1 MFRKPLTVAALVAAS
16 AALASASDI
25 TTFTD
30 LTTTQTID
38 GVTYDATKST
48 IYVTDTSTGSIYA
61 QEDGS
66 SYYSSTATFVLNMTA
81 VTALTEQTELITFQT
96 TVDDVDYTIGLLATS
111 SCLLVAYTQASTT
124 TTSTATTSSTDSDE
138 DSGTTDEGTDSEES
152 TDSSDD
158 TESTTETTTI
168 NYIVDSTSY
177 YYSYF
182 GYEDGD
188 SMLVLSILVNDAN
201 LGTRLMKDTGVEGDY
216 YTSSAVKFQS
226 VDFSETEIYVN
237 SDLILGITI
246 EAGSES
252 DMSTIAARS
261 AALLAAVPE
270 PSAFGL
276 LAGLAV
282 LAFAAA
288 RRRRSR

>member
-1 MFRKPLTVAALVAAS
+1 MFRKPLTAAALVAAS

-38 GVTYDATKST
+38 GVTYDAAKST

-81 VTALTEQTELITFQT
+81 VTALTEQTELITFHT

-111 SCLLVAYTQASTT
+111 SYLQVAYTQASTT
-124 TTSTATTSSTDSDE
+124 TTSS
-138 DSGTTDEGTDSEES
+138 TDSEES
-152 TDSSDD
+152 SDSTDEDSDSTDD

-168 NYIVDSTSY
+168 NYVVDSTLY

-188 SMLVLSILVNDAN
+188 SMLVLSILVNDAD

>member
-1 MFRKPLTVAALVAAS
+1 MFRKPLTAAALVAAS

-38 GVTYDATKST
+38 GVTYDAAKST

-81 VTALTEQTELITFQT
+81 VTALTEQTELITFHT

-111 SCLLVAYTQASTT
+111 SYLQVAYTQASTT
-124 TTSTATTSSTDSDE
+124 TTSS
-138 DSGTTDEGTDSEES
+138 TDSEES
-152 TDSSDD
+152 SDSTDEDSDSTDEDSDSTDDTDS
-158 TESTTETTTI
+158 TTGTTI
-168 NYIVDSTSY
+168 NYIVDSTYY

-188 SMLVLSILVNDAN
+188 SMLVLSILVNDAD
-201 LGTRLMKDTGVEGDY
+201 LGTRLMKDTGVDSDV
-216 YTSSAVKFQS
+216 YTSTAVKFQS

-270 PSAFGL
+270 PSAFGV
-276 LAGLAV
+276 LAGLAA

>member
-111 SCLLVAYTQASTT
+111 SYLQVAYTQASTT
-124 TTSTATTSSTDSDE
+124 TTSTATTSSTDSDG
-138 DSGTTDEGTDSEES
+138 DSGTTDGDSGTTDDTDS
-152 TDSSDD
+152 
-158 TESTTETTTI
+158 TTGTTI
-168 NYIVDSTSY
+168 NYIVDSTLY

-188 SMLVLSILVNDAN
+188 SMLVLSILVNDAD

-216 YTSSAVKFQS
+216 YTSTAVKFQS

-276 LAGLAV
+276 LAGLAA